1 MRGLSAISGLFAGH
15 AHIHSPYDSDP
26 FLEVSIVKLSTST
39 SELLSQLQ
47 TVSRVA
53 STRSAVQ
60 ALSGVQI
67 AAGGDGDGSVE
78 LRATDMEV
86 GLRVPLTAQVER
98 AGTVVLP
105 ARLLLDVVRTL
116 RSGEV
121 SLELR
126 PTEQDV
132 EIVGGTARFHIRT
145 LRTEDF
151 PPLPEPGGDQ
161 VVAMPAPAFV
171 DTIAR
176 VSRSASRDETRP
188 ILTGIL
194 VSASGDELRMVATD
208 SYRLSVKETRLEAPL
223 EGGFEANV
231 PARALEELGRL
242 VRDDVEEIRIGVRAN
257 QVVFEVG
264 GVALSSRLI
273 DGQFPNYRQL
283 LPEAYEHELTVSR
296 EELLEVVRRI
306 SLMAQKNAP
315 LRLSFSEGEVKVSAQ
330 TPDVGEA
337 SEPLPIPFAGEPF
350 EIGFNPD
357 FLTVGLESAGADEVV
372 LKLISPLRPGL
383 VESADASGFLY
394 LIMPIRLNV

>member
-1 MRGLSAISGLFAGH
+1 VRGAPATTGNFAGR
-15 AHIHSPYDSDP
+15 AHIHTPYDSEP
-26 FLEVSIVKLSTST
+26 FFEVSIVKLSTPT
-39 SELLSQLQ
+39 SELLGQLQ
-47 TVSRVA
+47 TVARVA

-67 AAGGDGDGSVE
+67 AAGGDGEGVE

-86 GLRVPLTAQVER
+86 GLRVPLEARVER

-161 VVAMPAPAFV
+161 VVAMPARAFV

-194 VSASGDELRMVATD
+194 VSASADELRMVATD
-208 SYRLSVKETRLEAPL
+208 SYRLSVKETKLEAPL

-315 LRLSFSEGEVKVSAQ
+315 LRLSFSEGEVSISAQ

-337 SEPLPIPFAGEPF
+337 SEPLPVPFGGEPF

-357 FLTVGLESAGADEVV
+357 FLTVGLESAGSEEVV

-383 VESADASGFLY
+383 LEAADASGFLY